1 MHSKEFNIGRFF
13 KVIGVILI
21 IVGLIMLLLSLF
33 GKLVTLGVILFFLL
47 ICFVVLICSD
57 GWE

>member
-47 ICFVVLICSD
+47 ICFVELICSD